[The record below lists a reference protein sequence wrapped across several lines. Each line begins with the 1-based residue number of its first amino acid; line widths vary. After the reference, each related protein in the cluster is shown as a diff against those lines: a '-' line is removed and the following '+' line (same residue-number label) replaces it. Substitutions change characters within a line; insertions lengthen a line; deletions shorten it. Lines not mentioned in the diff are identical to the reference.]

1 MPKGKFQRALR
12 EDVFERVRTDHNLVA
27 LVQYCRADP
36 SLSIFLR
43 GPRDLDVYW
52 EGSVVFHVTISS
64 GKLRV
69 GSEHDQPVEDL
80 PTSFDDWD
88 PARLPEYIAWVKDLR
103 AARVATKTPE
113 LRFEA
118 AVIRDNQAAG
128 SPVMVLD
135 RQIAGPGGKDQLDLM
150 LLDVGSSRLALAEL
164 KVETN
169 KEVGGPVLQ
178 QLQRYVG
185 AFGALTHEYTEVLTQ
200 MQKLGLTANRQATI
214 DQLGQPIPIVML
226 AGLSVKKLGAQKDS
240 SLLHALWTANKEL
253 LAEDPKWDGR
263 MLVFPRHAE
272 QSFSIPTS
280 LQDLPGIEEWCDRN
294 LS

>member
-1 MPKGKFQRALR
+1 MPKEKFQRALH
-12 EDVFERVRTDHNLVA
+12 EDVLERVRTDHNLVA

-69 GSEHDQPVEDL
+69 GSEHDEPVEDL

-103 AARVATKTPE
+103 AVRVATKTPE

-128 SPVMVLD
+128 SSVMVLD

-150 LLDVGSSRLALAEL
+150 RSTSGHPDWPLRSSRSKPTRRWVVRSSSSSKDMWAHSVLSHTSTRKSLA
-164 KVETN
+164 
-169 KEVGGPVLQ
+169 
-178 QLQRYVG
+178 RC
-185 AFGALTHEYTEVLTQ
+185 
-200 MQKLGLTANRQATI
+200 R
-214 DQLGQPIPIVML
+214 
-226 AGLSVKKLGAQKDS
+226 S
-240 SLLHALWTANKEL
+240 S
-253 LAEDPKWDGR
+253 G
-263 MLVFPRHAE
+263 
-272 QSFSIPTS
+272 
-280 LQDLPGIEEWCDRN
+280 
-294 LS
+294 